1 MINRVL
7 IRIKVVQMLYS
18 YLLTKSEF
26 KIEPA
31 PESATRDKRFAYTV
45 YIDTLLMILRL
56 SGHNAGLRQLSP
68 LAGHTIHPALSS
80 SKLVRALRDDDQIKG
95 IIVRKSEQTDEMSDA
110 ISPVT

>member
-56 SGHNAGLRQLSP
+56 SVTTLDFASFRLWQDTLSIR
-68 LAGHTIHPALSS
+68 HFHPANLCALSAMTT
-80 SKLVRALRDDDQIKG
+80 R
-95 IIVRKSEQTDEMSDA
+95 
-110 ISPVT
+110 